1 MILDHKEL
9 PINKIKNVMI
19 EENFEYNRK
28 DAFCNFCSR
37 KKNPHPNF
45 DEPIVVR
52 YLKLNN
58 KNLSICINCHHE
70 ILEKSHRKKSIF
82 DKILSNKYNLICLL
96 KKADIFKINL
106 KL

>member
-1 MILDHKEL
+1 MILDHKEQI
-9 PINKIKNVMI
+9 INKIKNTMI
-19 EENFEYNRK
+19 DENFEYNRK

-37 KKNPHPNF
+37 KKNPHPDF

-52 YLKLNN
+52 DLKLNN
-58 KNLSICINCHHE
+58 KNLSICINCH
-70 ILEKSHRKKSIF
+70 

-96 KKADIFKINL
+96 KKADIFKINF

>member
-9 PINKIKNVMI
+9 AINKIKNVMI
-19 EENFEYNRK
+19 EEDFEYNRK

-37 KKNPHPNF
+37 KKNPHPDF

-52 YLKLNN
+52 DLKLNN

-70 ILEKSHRKKSIF
+70 ILEKSHGKKSIF

>member
-37 KKNPHPNF
+37 KKNPHPDF
-45 DEPIVVR
+45 DEPVVVR
-52 YLKLNN
+52 DLKFNN
-58 KNLSICINCHHE
+58 NNIPAI
-70 ILEKSHRKKSIF
+70 
-82 DKILSNKYNLICLL
+82 DKIRKSKNRR
-96 KKADIFKINL
+96 
-106 KL
+106 

>member
-1 MILDHKEL
+1 MNITEKTLFAIFVLE
-9 PINKIKNVMI
+9 
-19 EENFEYNRK
+19 
-28 DAFCNFCSR
+28 
-37 KKNPHPNF
+37 KKNPHPDF

-52 YLKLNN
+52 DLKFNN

-70 ILEKSHRKKSIF
+70 ILEQSHGKKSIF